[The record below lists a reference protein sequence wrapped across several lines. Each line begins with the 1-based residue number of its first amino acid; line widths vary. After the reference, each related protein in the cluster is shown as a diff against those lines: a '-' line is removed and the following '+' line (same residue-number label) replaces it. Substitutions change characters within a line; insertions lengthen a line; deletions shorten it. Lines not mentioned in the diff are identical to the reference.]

1 MFNALIFCS
10 AWVKWQQC
18 HKWQSHSHCASFSGT
33 QVYSTIYWKWLII
46 SNEWCP
52 FYYSMIQQSNF
63 ITQSVNKTNVL
74 QKSNSDGLM
83 SQWYLWTLQSYNPNA
98 FAPQISWN
106 SLTFSAVVVLVPRR
120 QSGYMQT
127 ANELVIPLWMHKVSY
142 KTQSS
147 NFSTAFLFV
156 RVCLSS
162 KFIFLCV
169 CLFLWL
175 LYHRLLFSDPLFGD
189 TFLFHF
195 SLSAAIAAA
204 FLSPDYWSHVQ
215 LSPLNFD
222 KLTCS
227 AVFIPTVFY
236 KISETPTPRLKP
248 K

>member
-1 MFNALIFCS
+1 MFGYTLCWLWLLQCFTLLQWVRKATTVPQVANHSLCKFFC
-10 AWVKWQQC
+10 
-18 HKWQSHSHCASFSGT
+18 FSI
-33 QVYSTIYWKWLII
+33 YSTIYWKWFII

-120 QSGYMQT
+120 QSECMQT
-127 ANELVIPLWMHKVSY
+127 ANELVIPLWMHKVGY

-156 RVCLSS
+156 CVCLSS
-162 KFIFLCV
+162 KFIFCV
-169 CLFLWL
+169 FVCFC
-175 LYHRLLFSDPLFGD
+175 
-189 TFLFHF
+189 
-195 SLSAAIAAA
+195 
-204 FLSPDYWSHVQ
+204 
-215 LSPLNFD
+215 NF
-222 KLTCS
+222 C
-227 AVFIPTVFY
+227 ITVFCFLTLCSGIHFCS
-236 KISETPTPRLKP
+236 ISVHQLLLLQHFCLLIIGHMFSCHHWTWTN
-248 K
+248 